1 MEKITY
7 VAGQYSQL
15 KLDDGSRVFL
25 ETLPEKVRI
34 KKLIL
39 GIIPTKTIWEFA
51 FPFYIRT
58 AIEAWESSKNILEI
72 VLETIQGVEN
82 LIELKNRLE
91 NETSEALR
99 NYIKEH
105 GEEARDISADKVG
118 MLALKQM
125 MNPKS
130 LQKTEKIVHEYG
142 KVLERL
148 GQETMQKYP
157 ALVFPKSLL
166 PYSKEVIKRVL
177 EESLRYY
184 EDEKIRGSIKFGLGS
199 LVAFIDDGEANK
211 RNNELLNSKGF
222 QEAVKKRL
230 SKNDKL

>member
-1 MEKITY
+1 MKKITY

-34 KKLIL
+34 KKLIF

-72 VLETIQGVEN
+72 VLETIQGIEN
-82 LIELKNRLE
+82 LEELKARLE
-91 NETSEALR
+91 RETSKALR
-99 NYIKEH
+99 DYVKEH

-125 MNPKS
+125 LNPKS
-130 LQKTEKIVHEYG
+130 LQKTEAIIHEYG
-142 KVLERL
+142 KVLEKV
-148 GQETMQKYP
+148 GQETIQKYP

-166 PYSKEVIKRVL
+166 PYPKEVIEKAL

-184 EDEKIRGSIKFGLGS
+184 DDEKIKGSIKFSLGS
-199 LVAFIDDGEANK
+199 LVGFIDDEEANK
-211 RNNELLNSKGF
+211 RNSEMLKILAERN
-222 QEAVKKRL
+222 
-230 SKNDKL
+230 KNK

>member
-25 ETLPEKVRI
+25 EMFPEKVRI
-34 KKLIL
+34 KKLIF
-39 GIIPTKTIWEFA
+39 GIIPTKTIWEFT

-58 AIEAWESSKNILEI
+58 AIEAWESSKSILEI

-91 NETSEALR
+91 NETNKALR
-99 NYIKEH
+99 DYIKEH

-142 KVLERL
+142 KILEKL

-157 ALVFPKSLL
+157 ALVFPESLL
-166 PYSKEVIKRVL
+166 PYPKEIIKRVL
-177 EESLRYY
+177 EESLQYY
-184 EDEKIRGSIKFGLGS
+184 EDEKIRGSIKFGLDS
-199 LVAFIDDGEANK
+199 LVAFIDDEEANK
-211 RNNELLNSKGF
+211 RNNEMLNSKGF

>member
-1 MEKITY
+1 MKRITY

-15 KLDDGSRVFL
+15 KLDEGSRIFL
-25 ETLPEKVRI
+25 EALPEKVRI
-34 KKLIL
+34 KKIIF

-58 AIEAWESSKNILEI
+58 AVEAWESSKSILEI
-72 VLETIQGVEN
+72 VLKTIQDIEN
-82 LIELKNRLE
+82 LKELKDRLE
-91 NETSEALR
+91 GETSKALR
-99 NYIKEH
+99 DYIKEH
-105 GEEARDISADKVG
+105 GEEAHDISADKVG

-130 LQKTEKIVHEYG
+130 LQKTEKIAHEYG
-142 KVLERL
+142 KILEKL

-157 ALVFPKSLL
+157 ALVFPESLL
-166 PYSKEVIKRVL
+166 PYPKEIIKRAL

-184 EDEKIRGSIKFGLGS
+184 EDEKIRGSIKFGLSS
-199 LVAFIDDGEANK
+199 LVAFIDDEEANR

-222 QEAVKKRL
+222 QEAVNKRL